1 MSKCYPLLLGHGKGD
16 LFHSGGMSV
25 TLGRKEA
32 EMAAHLQGYVLNHKA
47 QSLKPRGLSNR
58 SNWCFVNAIMQ
69 ALVACPPFFNLMKSL
84 PAEIGETIHLL
95 NSPLKILAA
104 VNAFVAEFTALENFP
119 RMNHRRD
126 KNKKPEDL
134 PLGKTFEAAT
144 IFQVLLNLNSDTFK
158 VIEGRQ
164 EDAEEF
170 LTFLLNGLND
180 EMLSV
185 LKLVNNNECGSNYSA
200 DEENQKVGKIEEEEG
215 ADEWQEVGPKN
226 KSCITRRGGDL
237 VTFFLRLSIKYVCLF
252 PG

>member
-1 MSKCYPLLLGHGKGD
+1 
-16 LFHSGGMSV
+16 MSV
-25 TLGRKEA
+25 ALGRKEA

-84 PAEIGETIHLL
+84 PAEIMYGETIHLL

-104 VNAFVAEFTALENFP
+104 VNAFVAEFTPLENFP
-119 RMNHRRD
+119 RMNHHRRD

-185 LKLVNNNECGSNYSA
+185 LKLVNNNDCNNPT
-200 DEENQKVGKIEEEEG
+200 DEENPKVSKIEDEEG

-237 VTFFLRLSIKYVCLF
+237 VTFFPSKTNLATSLF
-252 PG
+252 RGNSNSK

>member
-1 MSKCYPLLLGHGKGD
+1 MA
-16 LFHSGGMSV
+16 
-25 TLGRKEA
+25 LGRKEA

-84 PAEIGETIHLL
+84 PAADKMYGETINLL
-95 NSPLKILAA
+95 NSPLKILMA
-104 VNAFVAEFTALENFP
+104 VNAFVGEFGVLENFP
-119 RMNHRRD
+119 RMNHHRRD

-134 PLGKTFEAAT
+134 PLDKTFEAAT

-185 LKLVNNNECGSNYSA
+185 LKLVNNNECGGNNPV
-200 DEENQKVGKIEEEEG
+200 DEENQKVGKIEDEES

-237 VTFFLRLSIKYVCLF
+237 VRFFFSSYQLNIF
-252 PG
+252 